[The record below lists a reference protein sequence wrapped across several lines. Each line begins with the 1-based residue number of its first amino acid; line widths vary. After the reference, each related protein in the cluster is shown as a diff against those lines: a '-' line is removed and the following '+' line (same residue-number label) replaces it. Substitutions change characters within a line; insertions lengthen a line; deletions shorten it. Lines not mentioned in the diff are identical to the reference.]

1 MSYPIEPLHAGLN
14 KKEFRC
20 GKEMLDNYLHK
31 QASQD
36 IKRRLSTVSAM
47 IDGDRV
53 IGYYTLA
60 STSIPREHVPERVQ
74 KRMPPSY
81 HNLPAILL
89 GRLALDESY
98 KGQRLGEYL
107 LIDAL
112 KTCFEVSLK
121 HIGAVAIIVDPID
134 SEAEAFYTKYDFVK
148 LDSGK
153 MFLSMQMVT
162 ELFKPLVQASTETNS

>member
-1 MSYPIEPLHAGLN
+1 MNYPIEPLHSGLN
-14 KKEFRC
+14 KKEFTC

-36 IKRRLSTVSAM
+36 IKRRLSTVSVM
-47 IDGDRV
+47 LDGDRI
-53 IGYYTLA
+53 IGYYTLS
-60 STSIPREHVPERVQ
+60 STSIPRELVPEQVQ
-74 KRMPPSY
+74 KKMPPSY

-89 GRLALDESY
+89 GRLALDQNY

-112 KTCFEVSLK
+112 KKCYNVSLT
-121 HIGAVAIIVDPID
+121 HVGAMAVIVDPLD
-134 SEAEAFYTKYDFVK
+134 AEAEAFYLKYDFVK

-153 MFLSMQMVT
+153 MFLTMQT
-162 ELFKPLVQASTETNS
+162 IAALFAE